1 MGLVTI
7 EACGTQAFAV
17 PLVSPGVRHMAAS
30 AFFFSLMSLLVKLA
44 GERLPSNQIVLARGV
59 VCLVLSWAWLRA
71 HHIRPWGNNPRALLL
86 RGLFGTTALLCFYY
100 TLVTLPFAESVVLQH
115 LNPIFAALLAA
126 LFLGERIGVRLAIAT
141 ALCLAGV
148 LAITRPVALLGGS
161 QLAGDLP
168 AFGIVAGIA
177 GAISS
182 SLVFVLIRSFADRED
197 PLVIVFYF
205 PLVTVP
211 VVLPLALTDW
221 VWPTALEWL
230 TLVGVGVATQLAQVH
245 MTRGLALES
254 AGRASS
260 ILYLQ
265 VALAAL
271 WGAVFFDEIPDLLTI
286 VGGGLIVAGT
296 LLLVL
301 RERRGRGIVA
311 TPE

>member
-1 MGLVTI
+1 
-7 EACGTQAFAV
+7 
-17 PLVSPGVRHMAAS
+17 MAAS

-44 GERLPSNQIVLARGV
+44 GSRLPSNQIVLARGV
-59 VCLVLSWAWLRA
+59 VCLVLSYGWLRIHA
-71 HHIRPWGNNPRALLL
+71 IRPWGNHPKGLLL
-86 RGLFGTTALLCFYY
+86 RGLFGTLALLCFYY

-126 LFLGERIGVRLAIAT
+126 LFLGEHIGRRLAIAT

-148 LAITRPVALLGGS
+148 LAITRPVSLFGGS
-161 QLAGDLP
+161 DLAGDLSTL
-168 AFGIVAGIA
+168 GVAAGLA
-177 GAISS
+177 GAVCS
-182 SLVFVLIRSFADRED
+182 SLVFVLIRSFGDKED

-211 VVLPLALTDW
+211 VVLPLALASW
-221 VWPTALEWL
+221 VWPTPLEWL
-230 TLVGVGVATQLAQVH
+230 TLCGVGIATQLAQVH
-245 MTRGLALES
+245 MTRGLTLES

-271 WGAVFFDEIPDLLTI
+271 WGALFFDEIPDALTL
-286 VGGGLIVAGT
+286 GGAALIVAGT
-296 LLLVL
+296 LTLVL
-301 RERRGRGIVA
+301 HGRRGRGIVP

>member
-1 MGLVTI
+1 
-7 EACGTQAFAV
+7 
-17 PLVSPGVRHMAAS
+17 MAAS
-30 AFFFSLMSLLVKLA
+30 AFYFSLMSLLVKLA
-44 GERLPSNQIVLARGV
+44 GHNLPSNQIVLARGV
-59 VCLVLSWAWLRA
+59 VCLVLSWVWLRA
-71 HHIRPWGNNPRALLL
+71 QGIRPWGENPRGLLL

-148 LAITRPVALLGGS
+148 LAITRPVTLLGSGNE
-161 QLAGDLP
+161 LAGDLP
-168 AFGIVAGIA
+168 ALGVAVGIA
-177 GAISS
+177 GAICS
-182 SLVFVLIRSFADRED
+182 SLVFVLIRSLASRED
-197 PLVIVFYF
+197 PLVVVFYF

-211 VVLPLALTDW
+211 VVLPLALASW

-230 TLVGVGVATQLAQVH
+230 TLLGIGVATQLAQVH

-271 WGAVFFDEIPDLLTI
+271 WGAVFFDEIPDLFTL
-286 VGGGLIVAGT
+286 VGAGLIVAGT

-301 RERRGRGIVA
+301 RARAGRGIVA

>member
-1 MGLVTI
+1 M
-7 EACGTQAFAV
+7 
-17 PLVSPGVRHMAAS
+17 PHVSPGVRHMAAS

-59 VCLVLSWAWLRA
+59 VCLVLSWAWLRS
-71 HHIRPWGNNPRALLL
+71 HGIKPWGNNPRALVL
-86 RGLFGTTALLCFYY
+86 RGLFGTLALLCFYY

-115 LNPIFAALLAA
+115 LNPIFAAVLAGV
-126 LFLGERIGVRLAIAT
+126 FLGERVGSRLAIAI

-148 LAITRPVALLGGS
+148 LAITRPAMLFGGS
-161 QLAGDLP
+161 ELSALGV
-168 AFGIVAGIA
+168 AAGIG
-177 GAISS
+177 GAVCS
-182 SLVFVLIRSFADRED
+182 SLVFVLIRSFGARED

-211 VVLPLALTDW
+211 VVLPLAVADW

-230 TLVGVGVATQLAQVH
+230 VLGGVGLATQLAQVH

-271 WGAVFFDEIPDLLTI
+271 WGALFFDEIPDLVTLA
-286 VGGGLIVAGT
+286 GAGLIVAGT

-301 RERRGRGIVA
+301 RERPGRGIVA

>member
-1 MGLVTI
+1 
-7 EACGTQAFAV
+7 
-17 PLVSPGVRHMAAS
+17 MAAS

-59 VCLVLSWAWLRA
+59 VCLVLSWAWLRS
-71 HHIRPWGNNPRALLL
+71 HGIKPWGNNPRALVL
-86 RGLFGTTALLCFYY
+86 RGLFGTLALLCFYY

-115 LNPIFAALLAA
+115 LNPIFAAVLAA
-126 LFLGERIGVRLAIAT
+126 VFLGERVGSRLAIAI

-148 LAITRPVALLGGS
+148 LAITRPAMLFGGS
-161 QLAGDLP
+161 ELSALGV
-168 AFGIVAGIA
+168 AAGIG
-177 GAISS
+177 GAVCS
-182 SLVFVLIRSFADRED
+182 SLVFVLIRSFGSRED

-211 VVLPLALTDW
+211 VVLPLAVADW

-230 TLVGVGVATQLAQVH
+230 VLGGVGLATQLAQVH
-245 MTRGLALES
+245 MTRGIALEP

-271 WGAVFFDEIPDLLTI
+271 WGALFFDEIPDLVTLAGA
-286 VGGGLIVAGT
+286 VLIVAGT

-301 RERRGRGIVA
+301 RERPGRGIVA

>member
-1 MGLVTI
+1 MWYTK
-7 EACGTQAFAV
+7 AAV

-30 AFFFSLMSLLVKLA
+30 AFYFSLMSLLVKLA
-44 GERLPSNQIVLARGV
+44 GHHLPSNQIVLARGV
-59 VCLVLSWAWLRA
+59 VCLVLSWVWLRA
-71 HHIRPWGNNPRALLL
+71 HGIRPWGENPRALLL

-148 LAITRPVALLGGS
+148 LAITRPVTLLGSGS
-161 QLAGDLP
+161 ELAGDLP
-168 AFGIVAGIA
+168 ALGVAVGIA
-177 GAISS
+177 GAICS
-182 SLVFVLIRSFADRED
+182 SLVFVLIRSFASRED
-197 PLVIVFYF
+197 PLVVVFYF

-211 VVLPLALTDW
+211 VVLPLALADW

-230 TLVGVGVATQLAQVH
+230 TLLGIGVATQLAQVH

-271 WGAVFFDEIPDLLTI
+271 WGAVFFDEIPDLFTL
-286 VGGGLIVAGT
+286 VGAGLIVAGT

-301 RERRGRGIVA
+301 RVGRGRGIVP